1 MIKEEIQNQ
10 INTALK
16 AGNKERVNTLRF
28 VLSQIKYKEIDSLK
42 EITDDETISVLRQ
55 ELKKRNEAIEMFKK
69 GSRQDLV
76 EQNQNEIAI
85 IEEFLPASL
94 SDTEINKI
102 IDDVLKKSG
111 NHVNPGK
118 IIGMVVGLT
127 KGRADGGKIAQLVNQ
142 KLKNQ

>member
-1 MIKEEIQNQ
+1 MIKEEIQNH

-28 VLSQIKYKEIDSLK
+28 VLSQIKYKEINSLK

-55 ELKKRNEAIEMFKK
+55 EVKKRHEAIEMFKK

-94 SDTEINKI
+94 SDGDLIKI
-102 IDDVLKKSG
+102 IDAILKKSESPA
-111 NHVNPGK
+111 NPGK
-118 IIGMVVGLT
+118 IIGEVVGLT
-127 KGRADGGKIAQLVNQ
+127 KGRADGRLISQLVNQ
-142 KLKNQ
+142 KLKSQ